1 MYSLASKNPLFALTA
16 IGLASAL
23 VACSGDSGPV
33 SVPVAG
39 PVVPVIPAAQSAI
52 VPPELT
58 VSCPITNSSI
68 DSLSVKG
75 TGSAF
80 NGATFGAVG
89 TYTYYLAEATGK
101 VKPSD
106 PCAATIV
113 DLKNTVPDAA
123 GDVSYKFDVILLT
136 PTDPAKANG
145 TLFYE
150 VTNRTSS
157 LLVGALNDGTSNDL
171 FLNTKPVI
179 SAAATG
185 TSAGAG
191 AGNGF
196 LMNLGTSIVW
206 AGWQGDR
213 PQTITGPSSI
223 SATTKW
229 YAPGMTLPVAV
240 DVTKNNAPITGVVQ
254 DEFLAD
260 NATTTVFGTY
270 YKMAPNALATATLT
284 VRKTPM
290 SSPITVDPSLWTYTA
305 GSGTAEGGNAG
316 ATGIGFV
323 TINRAG
329 VRAGAAYANA
339 MDAGLDN
346 GSLYQFNYTATEP
359 KVMGLGFL
367 ATRDLVSY
375 LRYGT
380 ADKAGN
386 ANPVANRIKTT
397 MFGGISQSGRFVR
410 DYLWQGFNTDAQQRK
425 VFDGMLPLV
434 GGSRKTYTNFRWAK
448 PGDYSRQHEQHY
460 TPGDQFPFAYSTIND
475 PLTGK
480 FDGLLKKCTEANT
493 CPKVFQYDSPIEF
506 GGARASLVAT
516 DGAGKDLAIP
526 DNVRLFYSAGT
537 QHSPSLLANNA
548 VAQPDM
554 TVNRTVAATAV
565 SFAPSVVNA
574 STPLVRALY
583 LNLEGWVKGTAVPL
597 PSYWPSVAGGTMAVP
612 TSSPTSLGAPDLSM
626 VAFTGVAGTPGLGF
640 NGVYN
645 TLTVNDYSVIP
656 AVPSLKSYVV
666 HLPKV
671 DGQGNDIA
679 GAKMPDSAVPLATFT
694 NYSIRKSGFSAG
706 EQNGLTGSQ
715 LAFAVTDAVRQVG
728 DTRRSVQA
736 LYQSKAGYLA
746 QVNAAV
752 DDLVA
757 RGLLLKG
764 VAGIDDATA
773 FKDRAVSQT
782 LQAGFALLP

>member
-1 MYSLASKNPLFALTA
+1 MYSSPSHRPLLAMTA
-16 IGLASAL
+16 IALASAL
-23 VACSGDSGPV
+23 VACSSDSGPDPV
-33 SVPVAG
+33 SG
-39 PVVPVIPAAQSAI
+39 PVIPVIPAAKSAL

-58 VSCPITNSSI
+58 VSCTITNSSI

-80 NGATFGAVG
+80 NGATFGSVG

-101 VKPSD
+101 VKPTD

-123 GDVSYKFDVILLT
+123 GDVSYKFDVVLLT
-136 PTDPAKANG
+136 PTDATKANG

-157 LLVGALNDGTSNDL
+157 ILVGALNEGSSNDL
-171 FLNTKPVI
+171 FLNTKPVV

-185 TSAGAG
+185 TSTGAG
-191 AGNGF
+191 AGSGF

-213 PQTITGPSSI
+213 PQTIAAGAAI
-223 SATTKW
+223 SATKKW

-240 DVTKNNAPITGVVQ
+240 DVTKSNAPITGVVQ
-254 DEFLAD
+254 DEFIAD
-260 NATTTVFGTY
+260 NTTASVIGTY
-270 YKMAPNALATATLT
+270 YKMAPNSLSTASLT

-290 SSPITVDPSLWTYTA
+290 STPVTVDPSLWTYTA
-305 GSGTAEGGNAG
+305 GAGTAEGGNTG
-316 ATGIGFV
+316 ATGFGFV

-329 VRAGAAYANA
+329 VRAGAAYATA

-346 GSLYQFNYTATEP
+346 GSIYQFNYTATEP

-367 ATRDLVSY
+367 ATRDLVSF
-375 LRYGT
+375 LRYST
-380 ADKAGN
+380 VDKAGN

-434 GGSRKTYTNFRWAK
+434 GGSRKTYTNFRWSK

-460 TPGDQFPFAYSTIND
+460 TPGDQFPFAYSTITD

-480 FDGLLKKCTEANT
+480 TDGLLKKCTEANT

-526 DNVRLFYSAGT
+526 DNVRLFYSTGT
-537 QHSPSLLANNA
+537 QHSPAQVANTA
-548 VAQPDM
+548 VALPDM

-565 SFAPSVVNA
+565 AFAPSIQNA

-583 LNLEGWVKGTAVPL
+583 VNLDSWVKGTAAPL
-597 PSYWPSVAGGTMAVP
+597 PSYWPSVTAGTMAVP
-612 TSSPTSLGAPDLSM
+612 TSLPSSLGAPDLSR
-626 VAFTGVAGTPGLGF
+626 VAFTGVAGTPGLDF

-645 TLTVNDYSVIP
+645 TLSVNDYSVIP
-656 AVPSLKSYVV
+656 AVPSSKLYVV

-671 DGQGNDIA
+671 DGQGNEIA
-679 GAKMPDSAVPLATFT
+679 GVKMPDSAVPLATFA
-694 NYSIRKSGFSAG
+694 NYSIRKSGFSVG

-715 LAFAVTDAVRQVG
+715 LAFAVTDAVKQVG
-728 DTRRSVQA
+728 DPRRSVQA
-736 LYQSKAGYLA
+736 LYQSKAGYVA

-757 RGLLLKG
+757 RGLVLKG
-764 VAGIDDATA
+764 VGGVDDAA
-773 FKDRAVSQT
+773 ALNNRAAAQS
-782 LQAGFALLP
+782 LQPGFALLP